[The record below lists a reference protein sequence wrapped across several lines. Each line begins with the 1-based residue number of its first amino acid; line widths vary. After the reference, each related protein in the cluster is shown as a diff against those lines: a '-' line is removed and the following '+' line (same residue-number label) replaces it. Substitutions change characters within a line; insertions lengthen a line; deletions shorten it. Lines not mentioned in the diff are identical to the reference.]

1 MKRVIVVSMEDT
13 MCKQI
18 DHIQTQ
24 LDNIN
29 IEELLEECVQY
40 KTFRYYTNRIAE
52 KLYPSGNDKTK
63 ASQKHGVYLWQLL
76 PINDYLYV
84 GKGEQM
90 SIAKRID
97 CHLSNFRNN
106 NKAESSGIKILNFIK
121 NKGLQSI
128 DINIKYIDL
137 TKYSKDLI
145 PMIER
150 KLIDY
155 LNPPFN
161 REST

>member
-1 MKRVIVVSMEDT
+1 MEDT

-18 DHIQTQ
+18 DHIQAQ
-24 LDNIN
+24 IDNIN
-29 IEELLEECVQY
+29 IEKLLEECVQY

-52 KLYPSGNDKTK
+52 KLYPSGNDRTK

-90 SIAKRID
+90 TIAKRID

-106 NKAESSGIKILNFIK
+106 NKAESSGNKILNFIK
-121 NKGLQSI
+121 NNGLQSI

-161 REST
+161 RESTI